1 MAASNRVALDAC
13 PQLQRRC
20 APGFR
25 AFRAVASGLGQGSA
39 AVGMIESS
47 ALNVLVAAYPFL

>member
-1 MAASNRVALDAC
+1 MHVLSYKGG
-13 PQLQRRC
+13 
-20 APGFR
+20 APSHAGFR
-25 AFRAVASGLGQGSA
+25 AFRAVASGLGQGSP